1 MSSQTC
7 EERSR
12 HCSLALQALPSRF
25 RNQSVTAWNT
35 LQESLTSGT
44 DVAIPPLAMTTLH
57 INPQGLFENLPLNFL
72 FWRVIF
78 RPVSTYHSFLFVS
91 LSLEVL
97 YALNFIFGNY
107 YSSPTPTNG
116 ENDQTS
122 NLLFPEIESRFYS
135 WIVKYLNRQKCIHH

>member
-12 HCSLALQALPSRF
+12 HCSLALHALPSRF

-91 LSLEVL
+91 LSLLRFSMPLTLFLETIIPPPPPPMGKMIKPPICYFL
-97 YALNFIFGNY
+97 KLNPAFTHG
-107 YSSPTPTNG
+107 S
-116 ENDQTS
+116 
-122 NLLFPEIESRFYS
+122 
-135 WIVKYLNRQKCIHH
+135 

>member
-7 EERSR
+7 GERSP
-12 HCSLALQALPSRF
+12 HFSLGLQALPSRF

-44 DVAIPPLAMTTLH
+44 DVATPPLAMTALH

-78 RPVSTYHSFLFVS
+78 KPVSTYHSLLFVS
-91 LSLEVL
+91 PSLEVL
-97 YALNFIFGNY
+97 YTLNFILGSY
-107 YSSPTPTNG
+107 YSPPPRSPPLG
-116 ENDQTS
+116 KMIKS
-122 NLLFPEIESRFYS
+122 PICYFLKFNLAFTHGS
-135 WIVKYLNRQKCIHH
+135 